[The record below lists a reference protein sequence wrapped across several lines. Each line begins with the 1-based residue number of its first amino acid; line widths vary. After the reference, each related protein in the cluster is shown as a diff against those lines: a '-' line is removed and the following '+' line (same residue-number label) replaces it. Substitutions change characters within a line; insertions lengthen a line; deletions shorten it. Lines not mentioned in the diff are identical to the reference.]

1 MGGFGIVLIMRS
13 RKRMF
18 KTISP
23 TWLKLIKLAFFV
35 FLFFLFCIFFIF
47 VLFAKD
53 LPRPEVFEERHLAQP
68 TKIFDRN
75 GKVLLYTIF
84 GEERREPIEL
94 KDLPDHLIKA
104 VLAAEDAKFYE
115 HHGVDLKGILRAIL
129 IDLKLKKPVYG
140 GSTIS
145 QQLIRST
152 FLTREK
158 TIKRKIREVILTLE
172 LERRYSKDQILE
184 WYLNQ
189 IPFGPNLYGVE
200 AAAQDF
206 FNKSAKDV
214 TLEEAAVLAAVIR
227 APSYYYP
234 FSEHRKEL
242 LERKDYILKRM
253 LEEGFISQGEYQ
265 QALKKEI
272 HFVKTPI
279 TIKAP
284 HFVFYVR
291 DYLFKK
297 YGENFLKENGL
308 RVYTTLDWEFQ
319 HELEVIVKE
328 EAERIKR
335 YNAHNISLVAI
346 DPNTGQI
353 LAMIGSKDYF
363 GDPYPK
369 DCTPGVNCLFEP
381 KVNIAI
387 FGIGQQPG
395 SAFKPFVYA
404 TAFEKGYSEDDK
416 VLDELTNFGKW
427 GGKYYIPQNYDG
439 KFRGWVTLKQAL
451 AQSLNVPSV
460 KVLLYFAGIEDSIK
474 TARKFGITT
483 LNKPP
488 SFYGPSLVLGGG
500 EVKLL
505 DITSAYGVF
514 ATEGLRNPPT
524 AILKIEDAKG
534 RIIEENKP
542 SPLRVESTEVC
553 KKINDI
559 LSDNDARAPMFGK
572 NSPLYFKNHFV
583 AAKTGTTNSFRDA
596 WTIGYSKNIVIGVWV
611 GNNNNSPM
619 KKVPAV
625 TIAGP
630 IWHKAM
636 EEALKRW
643 P

>member
-1 MGGFGIVLIMRS
+1 MGGFGIILIMRS

-253 LEEGFISQGEYQ
+253 SQ
-265 QALKKEI
+265 
-272 HFVKTPI
+272 
-279 TIKAP
+279 
-284 HFVFYVR
+284 
-291 DYLFKK
+291 
-297 YGENFLKENGL
+297 
-308 RVYTTLDWEFQ
+308 
-319 HELEVIVKE
+319 
-328 EAERIKR
+328 
-335 YNAHNISLVAI
+335 
-346 DPNTGQI
+346 
-353 LAMIGSKDYF
+353 
-363 GDPYPK
+363 
-369 DCTPGVNCLFEP
+369 
-381 KVNIAI
+381 
-387 FGIGQQPG
+387 
-395 SAFKPFVYA
+395 
-404 TAFEKGYSEDDK
+404 KG
-416 VLDELTNFGKW
+416 
-427 GGKYYIPQNYDG
+427 
-439 KFRGWVTLKQAL
+439 
-451 AQSLNVPSV
+451 
-460 KVLLYFAGIEDSIK
+460 
-474 TARKFGITT
+474 
-483 LNKPP
+483 
-488 SFYGPSLVLGGG
+488 
-500 EVKLL
+500 
-505 DITSAYGVF
+505 
-514 ATEGLRNPPT
+514 
-524 AILKIEDAKG
+524 
-534 RIIEENKP
+534 
-542 SPLRVESTEVC
+542 
-553 KKINDI
+553 
-559 LSDNDARAPMFGK
+559 
-572 NSPLYFKNHFV
+572 
-583 AAKTGTTNSFRDA
+583 NSFC
-596 WTIGYSKNIVIGVWV
+596 
-611 GNNNNSPM
+611 
-619 KKVPAV
+619 
-625 TIAGP
+625 
-630 IWHKAM
+630 
-636 EEALKRW
+636 
-643 P
+643 

>member
-1 MGGFGIVLIMRS
+1 MLK
-13 RKRMF
+13 RKRVF
-18 KTISP
+18 KTNSP
-23 TWLKLIKLAFFV
+23 KWPRVIIKLALFSLLL
-35 FLFFLFCIFFIF
+35 FLFFAFSIFI
-47 VLFAKD
+47 LFAKD

-68 TKIFDRN
+68 TKIFDRS

-84 GEERREPIEL
+84 GEERREPVKLE
-94 KDLPDHLIKA
+94 DLPDYLIKA

-158 TIKRKIREVILTLE
+158 TIKRKVREVILTLE

-189 IPFGPNLYGVE
+189 IPFGPNIYGVE

-206 FNKSAKDV
+206 FNKSAKEV

-242 LERKDYILKRM
+242 LERKDYVLKRM
-253 LEEGFISQGEYQ
+253 LEEGFVSQEEYQ

-272 HFVKTPI
+272 QFVETPI

-363 GDPYPK
+363 GEPYPK

-381 KVNIAI
+381 KVNVAV
-387 FGIGQQPG
+387 FGAGQQPG

-404 TAFEKGYSEDDK
+404 TAFEKGYSENDK

-460 KVLLYFAGIEDSIK
+460 KVLLYFAGIEDSIE
-474 TARKFGITT
+474 TAKKFGITT
-483 LNKPP
+483 LNKPA

-524 AILKIEDAKG
+524 TILKIEDPKG

-542 SPLRVESTEVC
+542 SPLRVERVDVC

-572 NSPLYFKNHFV
+572 NSPLYFPNHFV

-611 GNNNNSPM
+611 GNNNNAPM

-630 IWHKAM
+630 IWHRAM